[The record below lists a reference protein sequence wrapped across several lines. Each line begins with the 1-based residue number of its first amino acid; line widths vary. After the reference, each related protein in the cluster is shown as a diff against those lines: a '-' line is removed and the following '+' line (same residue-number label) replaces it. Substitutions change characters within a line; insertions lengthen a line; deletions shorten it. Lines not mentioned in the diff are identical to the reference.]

1 MKDTS
6 ATHTALNELSDGE
19 LIRRT
24 QNGDT
29 QAFNPLI
36 RKYQRRIYN
45 LIYQR
50 VRDREA
56 AEDVCQEVFL
66 KAWQALPNFKGESAF
81 YSWLYRIAVNC
92 SINALR
98 KRNREIVLAFEE
110 LPQGM
115 DDVLQTPQ
123 QKYHF
128 KYRRCTHRL
137 VKSLKREEL
146 KQIISEA
153 ASQLPRGQYRVF
165 QLRYQ
170 EELSIKE
177 IASHLNRSEGTIKAH
192 LYHAHR
198 KLRTLLRPYL
208 QNMRLEWLSAT

>member
-6 ATHTALNELSDGE
+6 ATHTALNALSDGE

-66 KAWQALPNFKGESAF
+66 K
-81 YSWLYRIAVNC
+81 
-92 SINALR
+92 
-98 KRNREIVLAFEE
+98 
-110 LPQGM
+110 GM
-115 DDVLQTPQ
+115 AGTP
-123 QKYHF
+123 
-128 KYRRCTHRL
+128 
-137 VKSLKREEL
+137 E
-146 KQIISEA
+146 
-153 ASQLPRGQYRVF
+153 F
-165 QLRYQ
+165 QR
-170 EELSIKE
+170 
-177 IASHLNRSEGTIKAH
+177 
-192 LYHAHR
+192 
-198 KLRTLLRPYL
+198 
-208 QNMRLEWLSAT
+208 

>member
-6 ATHTALNELSDGE
+6 ATHTALNELSDAE

-36 RKYQRRIYN
+36 RKYQRRIYH

-110 LPQGM
+110 LPQGING
-115 DDVLQTPQ
+115 VLQVSPSP
-123 QKYHF
+123 
-128 KYRRCTHRL
+128 CEIL
-137 VKSLKREEL
+137 EAEEL

-153 ASQLPRGQYRVF
+153 ASQLPSGQYRVF

-177 IASHLNRSEGTIKAH
+177 IASLLNRSEGTIKAH

-208 QNMRLEWLSAT
+208 QDMGLEWLSAT

>member
-92 SINALR
+92 SIDALR

-115 DDVLQTPQ
+115 DDVLQIPQ
-123 QKYHF
+123 MYPSP
-128 KYRRCTHRL
+128 CEIL
-137 VKSLKREEL
+137 EREEL

-170 EELSIKE
+170 DELSIKE
-177 IASHLNRSEGTIKAH
+177 IAAHLNRSEGTIKAH

>member
-6 ATHTALNELSDGE
+6 ATHTALNALSDGE

-50 VRDREA
+50 VRDRETT
-56 AEDVCQEVFL
+56 EDVCQEVFL

-115 DDVLQTPQ
+115 DDVLQIPQ
-123 QKYHF
+123 MYPSP
-128 KYRRCTHRL
+128 CEIL
-137 VKSLKREEL
+137 EREEL

-177 IASHLNRSEGTIKAH
+177 IALHLNRSEGTIKAH

-208 QNMRLEWLSAT
+208 QNMRLEWLKAT

>member
-6 ATHTALNELSDGE
+6 ATHTALNALSDGE

-50 VRDREA
+50 VRDRETT
-56 AEDVCQEVFL
+56 EDVCQEVFL

-115 DDVLQTPQ
+115 DDVLQIPQ
-123 QKYHF
+123 MYPSP
-128 KYRRCTHRL
+128 CEIL
-137 VKSLKREEL
+137 EREEL

-192 LYHAHR
+192 LHHAHR

>member
-50 VRDREA
+50 VRDRETT
-56 AEDVCQEVFL
+56 EDVCQEVFL

-92 SINALR
+92 SIDALR

-110 LPQGM
+110 LPQDM
-115 DDVLQTPQ
+115 DDVLQIPQ
-123 QKYHF
+123 MYPSP
-128 KYRRCTHRL
+128 CEIL
-137 VKSLKREEL
+137 EREEL

-170 EELSIKE
+170 DELSIKE
-177 IASHLNRSEGTIKAH
+177 IASHLDRSEGTIKAH
-192 LYHAHR
+192 LHHAHR

>member
-92 SINALR
+92 SIDALR

-115 DDVLQTPQ
+115 DDVLQIPQ
-123 QKYHF
+123 MYPSPCEILE
-128 KYRRCTHRL
+128 RRNSSRL
-137 VKSLKREEL
+137 SVKPRVNCHVDNTVSFSCAIRKN
-146 KQIISEA
+146 
-153 ASQLPRGQYRVF
+153 SQ
-165 QLRYQ
+165 
-170 EELSIKE
+170 
-177 IASHLNRSEGTIKAH
+177 
-192 LYHAHR
+192 
-198 KLRTLLRPYL
+198 
-208 QNMRLEWLSAT
+208 